1 MGWVKRLAALA
12 AAALVVAGC
21 TGASSY
27 FDASDAP
34 DTVANGSVDPRL
46 ALTRAVGGPLA
57 PIVRNMAAPYG
68 GLRFANGLED
78 YLRET
83 LRPFD
88 IVMVRS
94 RPALTRAIFPSYFTH
109 SLVWLGTPE
118 EMRANGGLQVAGKHA
133 KRIQAGKTVFEA
145 AGDEVRLSEIGEILN
160 TDEIA
165 ILRPQALG
173 RKRSLGKY
181 RGLLSKVGMPFDYN
195 FDFLDKS
202 RLTCMETVA
211 EIFPEFGV
219 PVRYTAGRYAVIPD
233 DLVRRALAPG
243 SGLTVVAHIQSN
255 AGASYAIRSPSA
267 VAQLLSQ
274 PQAKPRL
281 ATVY

>member
-1 MGWVKRLAALA
+1 LAAV
-12 AAALVVAGC
+12 ALLLAGC
-21 TGASSY
+21 SATGGY
-27 FDASDAP
+27 FAATDAP
-34 DTVANGSVDPRL
+34 KSVADGNIDARL
-46 ALTRAVGGPLA
+46 ALTRAVGGPLS

-68 GLRFANGLED
+68 QLRFADGLEAH
-78 YLRET
+78 LRRT
-83 LRPFD
+83 LRPLD
-88 IVMVRS
+88 IVLVRS
-94 RPALTRAIFPSYFTH
+94 RPAATRNLIPSYFTH

-133 KRIQAGKTVFEA
+133 KAILAGKTVFEA

-160 TDEIA
+160 TDEIV

-233 DLVRRALAPG
+233 DLVRRAIAPG
-243 SGLTVVAHIQSN
+243 SGLTAVEHIQPDPRT
-255 AGASYAIRSPSA
+255 SYAIRSPSA
-267 VAQLLSQ
+267 VAKLLSQ

-281 ATVY
+281 ATIY